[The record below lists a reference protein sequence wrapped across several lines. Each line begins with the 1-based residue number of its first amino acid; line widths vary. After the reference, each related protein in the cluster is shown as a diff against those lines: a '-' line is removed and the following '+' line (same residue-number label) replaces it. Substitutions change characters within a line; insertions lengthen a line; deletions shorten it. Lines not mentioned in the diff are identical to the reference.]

1 MNTQVTF
8 DLPPLPDSAPQAPAI
23 PPERAAPTG
32 MRPGD
37 EKLYVVFYPR
47 TVIDGVASK
56 EHGRPIYHEVDF
68 IRIHV
73 PGDRFTTIDKKVT
86 DVERGRFP
94 MQWSR
99 YSATKQNSMPDG
111 MPLAEWPAITRS
123 QAEELRHFNVHTV
136 EQLSTLADQFGQR
149 FAGFFDLRRKAQAYL
164 AQAKDDAFA
173 AKVAV
178 ENDELKARIAQQEA
192 TLKVLSERIE
202 SMNSSDKEPSN
213 ADHAPVSRSGR
224 K

>member
-1 MNTQVTF
+1 
-8 DLPPLPDSAPQAPAI
+8 
-23 PPERAAPTG
+23 

-47 TVIDGVASK
+47 SVLNGIASK
-56 EHGRPIYHEVDF
+56 EHGRPIYHDVDF
-68 IRIHV
+68 VRIHI

-94 MQWSR
+94 TQWAR

-111 MPLAEWPAITRS
+111 LPLAEWPAITRS
-123 QAEELRHFNVHTV
+123 QAEELRHFNVFTI
-136 EQLSTLADQFGQR
+136 EQLSTLPDQYGQR
-149 FAGFFDLRRKAQAYL
+149 FPGFFDLRRKAQAHL

-173 AKVAV
+173 TKVAV
-178 ENDELKARIAQQEA
+178 ENDELRARISQQEA
-192 TLKVLSERIE
+192 TLKVLSDRIE
-202 SMNSSDKEPSN
+202 AMNAANKEPGN
-213 ADHAPVSRSGR
+213 VDHAAVGRTGR